1 MQPHVQRLAVAMLVG
16 VAGVAG
22 CRSEPSPTGP
32 VSPPDPSVRVAGPT
46 FQYLL
51 GTRAGGLPADI
62 DARTAAAGGTVIAR
76 VPQIG
81 LAVVRTS
88 DPGFRERI
96 SAAAF
101 ADVAEDV
108 VVQWHPGE
116 RAAEPRLTVDA
127 PTMAQVLGGSDETFF
142 GLQWA
147 PAAIHAP
154 EAWAAG
160 YAGRGARVAVVD
172 GGIHSSHVDLAPNLD
187 VAHSVSFALDAG
199 GNTIPFDQDVGTF
212 WHGTHVAGI
221 VAAADNGVGS
231 IGIAPQATL
240 IGVKVLHNGSGSF
253 GALIRGI
260 VYAATPI
267 SEGGGG
273 ADIINLSLGAVL
285 DPHGRGDVAAGI
297 SSARDAAQLAAF
309 LGKATTYA
317 HQRGVVLLAA
327 AGNGDA
333 SGVGI
338 DFDHTNNLIGL
349 PAQSPHVVAVSAL
362 GPVGWAQGATDFDR
376 LASYSNFGQSLIGLG
391 GPGGD
396 FVFPGNHP
404 CSRPSPIG
412 PIVQPCWVFDL
423 VLSTIRGGTDADY
436 GWAAGTSM
444 ATPAVAGVAALIV
457 GKFGRID
464 PARVE
469 AKLRAAADDLGKP
482 GNDDAYGAGRV
493 NALRAVQ

>member
-1 MQPHVQRLAVAMLVG
+1 MFVSL
-16 VAGVAG
+16 AGVAG

-32 VSPPDPSVRVAGPT
+32 QTPPAPSARVTGPT
-46 FQYLL
+46 LQYLL
-51 GTRAGGLPADI
+51 GARGGRLPTDL
-62 DARTAAAGGTVIAR
+62 DARAAAAGGTVVAR
-76 VPQIG
+76 VPEIG

-116 RAAEPRLTVDA
+116 RTAEPRLRVDE
-127 PTMAQVLGGSDETFF
+127 PSRAQALGGSDETFF

-160 YAGRGARVAVVD
+160 YAGRGARVAIVD
-172 GGIHSSHVDLAPNLD
+172 GGIHASHVDLAPNLD
-187 VAHSVSFALDAG
+187 VAHSASFALDAG

-231 IGIAPQATL
+231 IGIAPEATL
-240 IGVKVLHNGSGSF
+240 IGVKVLQNGSGGF
-253 GALIRGI
+253 GALVQGI

-273 ADIINLSLGAVL
+273 ADVINLSLGTVL
-285 DPHGRGDVAAGI
+285 DPHGRGNDAAGNP
-297 SSARDAAQLAAF
+297 SARDAAQLAAF
-309 LGKATTYA
+309 LGRATTYA

-333 SGVGI
+333 SGVGV
-338 DFDHTNNLIGL
+338 DFDHTNNLMGL
-349 PAQSPHVVAVSAL
+349 PAQSPHVVAISAL

-396 FVFPGNHP
+396 FLLPGNEP

-444 ATPAVAGVAALIV
+444 AAPAVAGVAALII
-457 GKFGRID
+457 GKFGRIG
-464 PARVE
+464 PAQVE
-469 AKLRAAADDLGKP
+469 AKLRASSDDLGKP
-482 GNDDAYGAGRV
+482 GNDGAYGAGRV

>member
-1 MQPHVQRLAVAMLVG
+1 MQFHVQLSAVVLVSL
-16 VAGVAG
+16 AGVAG
-22 CRSEPSPTGP
+22 CGPAPEPTG
-32 VSPPDPSVRVAGPT
+32 SQGTPDASVAAAGPT
-46 FQYLL
+46 RQYLL
-51 GTRAGGLPADI
+51 GARAGRLPADL
-62 DARTAAAGGTVIAR
+62 DARTSAAGGTVVAR

-96 SAAAF
+96 SAVAF

-116 RAAEPRLTVDA
+116 RAAELRLRVDQ
-127 PTMAQVLGGSDETFF
+127 PSRAQVLGGSDETFF

-160 YAGRGARVAVVD
+160 YGGRGARVAIVD
-172 GGIHSSHVDLAPNLD
+172 GGIHASHVDLAPNLD
-187 VAHSVSFALDAG
+187 VAHSASFALDAG
-199 GNTIPFDQDVGTF
+199 GSTIPFDQDVGTF

-240 IGVKVLHNGSGSF
+240 IGVKVLQNGAGGF
-253 GALIRGI
+253 GALVQGI

-273 ADIINLSLGAVL
+273 ADVINLSLGAVL
-285 DPHGRGDVAAGI
+285 DPHGRGNDAAGI
-297 SSARDAAQLAAF
+297 PSARDAAQLAAF

-317 HQRGVVLLAA
+317 HERGVILLAA

-333 SGVGI
+333 NGVGI
-338 DFDHTNNLIGL
+338 DFDHTDNLISL
-349 PAQSPHVVAVSAL
+349 PAQSPHVVAISAL
-362 GPVGWAQGATDFDR
+362 GPMGWAQGATDFDR

-396 FVFPGNHP
+396 FAFPGNNS

-423 VLSTIRGGTDADY
+423 VLSTVRGGSDADY

-444 ATPAVAGVAALIV
+444 AAPAAAGVAALII

-464 PARVE
+464 PARLE
-469 AKLRAAADDLGKP
+469 ARLRASSDDLGKP
-482 GNDDAYGAGRV
+482 GKDDAYGAGRV